1 MAIPNGISR
10 SSQRAR
16 DPRRFAKGRLMS
28 LIGLCGGRGTGRTC
42 LAKAYAKKHGIAF
55 METSVSA
62 IFKELGLDPAAS
74 FDFKTRLDI
83 QEVILERLDAM
94 YSMVAPVS
102 FAIVDRTPIDMLGY
116 TMAEA
121 IGHTVGGADQ
131 ARFAK
136 YAERCFEVT
145 NRRFS
150 TLVLVQ
156 PGIPLIE
163 EEGKAAINQ
172 AYIEHLN
179 SLMLGLTVDER
190 IKCSHFYILRALTD
204 MDARIT
210 ALELVVWLLGFF
222 LWLLLVCL
230 LVFGGLLH

>member
-28 LIGLCGGRGTGRTC
+28 LIGLCGAHRTGKTS

-94 YSMVAPVS
+94 YS
-102 FAIVDRTPIDMLGY
+102 
-116 TMAEA
+116 
-121 IGHTVGGADQ
+121 GGA
-131 ARFAK
+131 
-136 YAERCFEVT
+136 
-145 NRRFS
+145 
-150 TLVLVQ
+150 
-156 PGIPLIE
+156 PG
-163 EEGKAAINQ
+163 GGA
-172 AYIEHLN
+172 
-179 SLMLGLTVDER
+179 GGG
-190 IKCSHFYILRALTD
+190 RAPGD
-204 MDARIT
+204 
-210 ALELVVWLLGFF
+210 
-222 LWLLLVCL
+222 
-230 LVFGGLLH
+230 

>member
-1 MAIPNGISR
+1 
-10 SSQRAR
+10 
-16 DPRRFAKGRLMS
+16 MS
-28 LIGLCGGRGTGRTC
+28 LIGLCGAHRTGKTS

-204 MDARIT
+204 MDDRIT
-210 ALELVVWLLGFF
+210 ALESAVRQSGYQLRQQKESLLAQ
-222 LWLLLVCL
+222 
-230 LVFGGLLH
+230 GGMLH

>member
-1 MAIPNGISR
+1 
-10 SSQRAR
+10 
-16 DPRRFAKGRLMS
+16 MS
-28 LIGLCGGRGTGRTC
+28 LIGLCGAHRTGKTS

-116 TMAEA
+116 TKTEA

-136 YAERCFEVT
+136 YAGRGGGGAG
-145 NRRFS
+145 RRGAARGRGR
-150 TLVLVQ
+150 
-156 PGIPLIE
+156 PGGPRGGG
-163 EEGKAAINQ
+163 EG
-172 AYIEHLN
+172 
-179 SLMLGLTVDER
+179 
-190 IKCSHFYILRALTD
+190 
-204 MDARIT
+204 
-210 ALELVVWLLGFF
+210 
-222 LWLLLVCL
+222 
-230 LVFGGLLH
+230 